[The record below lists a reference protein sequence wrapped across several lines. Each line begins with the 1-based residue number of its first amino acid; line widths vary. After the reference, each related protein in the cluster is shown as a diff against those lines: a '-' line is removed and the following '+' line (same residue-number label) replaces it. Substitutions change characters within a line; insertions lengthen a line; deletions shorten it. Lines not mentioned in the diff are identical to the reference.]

1 MERNSMMRKLLTAG
15 MAAMTLLTVT
25 ATAAS
30 AKTSAFTYTATID
43 CGSGPTT
50 VGSTDDLFA
59 PLVDL
64 SSGKKYKPVAWDVV
78 VDGQSFQASQGKQ
91 TAKHATA
98 CSYDDGVAV
107 GTVTVKKA

>member
-1 MERNSMMRKLLTAG
+1 MMRTQLAAG
-15 MAAMTLLTVT
+15 MAAMTLLGLI

-30 AKTSAFTYTATID
+30 ATPAKAPFSYTATID
-43 CGSGPTT
+43 CGSGPRT

-64 SSGKKYKPVAWDVV
+64 DSGRKYRPVAWDVV
-78 VDGQSFQASQGKQ
+78 VDGQSIHADRPGRP
-91 TAKHATA
+91 KHAVA

-107 GTVTVKKA
+107 GTVTIKKA

>member
-1 MERNSMMRKLLTAG
+1 MMRKLLTAG
-15 MAAMTLLTVT
+15 MAAMLVLTLS

-30 AKTSAFTYTATID
+30 AKPKTTAYAYTATID
-43 CGSGPTT
+43 CGRGSVT

-64 SSGKKYKPVAWDVV
+64 RSGKRYQPVAWDVV
-78 VDGQSFQASQGKQ
+78 VDGRAIQAVKPGPAPKRPV
-91 TAKHATA
+91 A

-107 GTVTVKKA
+107 GTVFVKKR

>member
-1 MERNSMMRKLLTAG
+1 MMRKLLAAG
-15 MAAMTLLTVT
+15 MAATTLLAGT

-30 AKTSAFTYTATID
+30 AKPSAYTYTATID
-43 CGSGPTT
+43 CGAGPVV
-50 VGSTDDLFA
+50 VGSTDDMFA

-64 SSGKKYKPVAWDVV
+64 SSGKQYKPLAWNVV
-78 VDGQSFQASQGKQ
+78 VDGRVIQASKRDKLP
-91 TAKHATA
+91 KHATD

>member
-1 MERNSMMRKLLTAG
+1 MMRKLLAAG
-15 MAAMTLLTVT
+15 MAATTLLGLG

-30 AKTSAFTYTATID
+30 AKPAKAYAYTATID
-43 CGSGPTT
+43 CGAGPRT

-64 SSGKKYKPVAWDVV
+64 RTGQKYQPLAWDVV
-78 VDGQSFQASQGKQ
+78 VDGRSIQATRPGKP
-91 TAKHATA
+91 TKHAVD